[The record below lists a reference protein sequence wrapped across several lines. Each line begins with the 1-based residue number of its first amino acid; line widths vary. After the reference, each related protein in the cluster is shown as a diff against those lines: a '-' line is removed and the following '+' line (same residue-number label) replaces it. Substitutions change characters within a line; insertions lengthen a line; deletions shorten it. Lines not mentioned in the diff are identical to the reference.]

1 MGFGDSGMDFL
12 LEFWVNRINDRQHKY
27 KSKVLFAIWNALK
40 DAGTEILYS
49 HRVVEIK
56 GDRKGLKL

>member
-12 LEFWVNRINDRQHKY
+12 LEFWVNRIDEGQHKY

-40 DAGTEILYS
+40 VAGIEILYP

-56 GDRKGLKL
+56 GDMKGLKL